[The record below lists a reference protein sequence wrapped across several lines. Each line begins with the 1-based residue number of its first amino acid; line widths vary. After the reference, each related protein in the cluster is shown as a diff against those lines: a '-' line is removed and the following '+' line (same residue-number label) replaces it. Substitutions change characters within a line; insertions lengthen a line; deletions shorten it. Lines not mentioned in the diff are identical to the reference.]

1 MTITAKIALVAF
13 LLGLL
18 VGLVTMDKVKDYT
31 VQKIEY
37 QYAQERLAA
46 EKNAREKLQAEI
58 NKSNEV
64 VNNAKAQT
72 NAAIGAANRAGESA
86 SRLRI
91 ALNNLRASAQAATP
105 RECQTANSSVTMLTD
120 MLGRMEEHGREL
132 AIEADKRGIAGA
144 ACEAIISQ

>member
-1 MTITAKIALVAF
+1 
-13 LLGLL
+13 
-18 VGLVTMDKVKDYT
+18 VKDYT

-37 QYAQERLAA
+37 RYAVEKLVA
-46 EKNAREKLQAEI
+46 EKKAREKLQAEI

-64 VNNAKAQT
+64 IANANAKT
-72 NAAIGAANRAGESA
+72 DAAISAANRAGESA

-91 ALNNLRASAQAATP
+91 ALNNLRASAEAAAP

-144 ACEAIISQ
+144 ACEAIIGR